1 MLELVSVRKLETI
14 HEFNEAR
21 KLEKEIW
28 DADSAQLHYLV
39 AARDHG
45 ALIVGAFYEQVLIG
59 FVYSYPA
66 YVNGEVYLY
75 SHQLGIKREFRERG
89 VGELLKLKLREL
101 AVEQGF
107 KKCVWTF
114 DPLLARNAY
123 LNFTKLRGFAIDYT
137 ENYYGELED
146 VFNNSLPSDRFT
158 VQWDLEDNDYLRW
171 DQKIE
176 ECLETAVNL
185 CVWYKGDN
193 GLPVLQKLVVK
204 EPLTEDAYSI
214 FIPQHFQKIKL
225 ESPALAEEW
234 RYKTRELIRLLMEHN
249 YTAVYLQ
256 PVNEC
261 VARYL
266 FVKRGQF
273 VI

>member
-14 HEFNEAR
+14 HEFKEAR

-45 ALIVGAFYEQVLIG
+45 ALIVGAFYEQALIG

-107 KKCVWTF
+107 QKCIWTF

-185 CVWYKGDN
+185 CVWYKGDS

-204 EPLTEDAYSI
+204 EPLTEDAYFI

-234 RYKTRELIRLLMEHN
+234 RYKTRELIQLLMQHN